1 MAETLTYD
9 PGTDT
14 VTDGTGE
21 NLTPDEQESLAV
33 GTELEAQQE
42 GLLAGKYENAQ
53 ALEKAYIELQKK
65 LGDDGQEE
73 APQAETEQEE
83 VLPEESKEES
93 QELSPAAELIT
104 TASDEFAKSGE
115 LTSETIEQF
124 SSLSSREL
132 VEAYMQVQGNLPQQ
146 SSQTAEDISDAAV
159 NQVKNAAGGERAYAD
174 MVNWASQ
181 NLDPTSITAFD
192 EIINTGSIPAINMAV
207 SGLRAQYENAVGYE
221 GRMLTGKAPEASQPG
236 YRSQAELVAAM
247 SDKRYENDPAY
258 RQDVMEKLSRSDNV
272 QF

>member
-1 MAETLTYD
+1 MTYD

-14 VTDGTGE
+14 VTTGD
-21 NLTPDEQESLAV
+21 NLTTEEQENLAV
-33 GTELEAQQE
+33 GEELQNQQE
-42 GLLAGKYENAQ
+42 GLLAGKYENAE

-65 LGDDGQEE
+65 LGEDGQEE

-124 SSLSSREL
+124 SSLSSKEL
-132 VEAYMQVQGNLPQQ
+132 VEAYMQVQADLPQQ
-146 SSQTAEDISDAAV
+146 TSQQAEDISDAAV
-159 NQVKNAAGGERAYAD
+159 NQVKNAAGGEQAYQQ
-174 MVNWASQ
+174 MVDWASN
-181 NLDPTSITAFD
+181 NLEQSVISAFD
-192 EIINTGSIPAINMAV
+192 EIINTGSIPAITMAV

-221 GRMLTGKAPEASQPG
+221 GRMLSGKAPTTSKDVF
-236 YRSQAELVAAM
+236 RSQAELVAAM
-247 SDKRYENDPAY
+247 ADKRYDRDPAY
-258 RQDVMEKLSRSDNV
+258 RQDIMEKLARSDNV

>member
-14 VTDGTGE
+14 VTTGE
-21 NLTPDEQESLAV
+21 NLTSEEQESLAV
-33 GTELEAQQE
+33 GEELQNQQE

-65 LGDDGQEE
+65 LGEDGQET

-132 VEAYMQVQGNLPQQ
+132 VEAYMQVQADLPQQ
-146 SSQTAEDISDAAV
+146 TSQQAEDISDAAV
-159 NQVKNAAGGERAYAD
+159 NQVKNAAGGEQAYQQ
-174 MVNWASQ
+174 MVDWASN
-181 NLDPTSITAFD
+181 NLDQSVISAFD

-221 GRMLTGKAPEASQPG
+221 GRMLSGKAPTTSKDVF
-236 YRSQAELVAAM
+236 RSQAELVAAM
-247 SDKRYENDPAY
+247 ADKRYDKDPAY
-258 RQDVMEKLSRSDNV
+258 RQDIMEKLARSDNV

>member
-14 VTDGTGE
+14 VTTGE
-21 NLTPDEQESLAV
+21 NLTSEEQESLAV
-33 GTELEAQQE
+33 GEELQNQQE

-65 LGDDGQEE
+65 LGEDGQEK

-132 VEAYMQVQGNLPQQ
+132 VEAYMQVQADLPQQ
-146 SSQTAEDISDAAV
+146 TSQQAEDISDAAV
-159 NQVKNAAGGERAYAD
+159 NQVKNAAGGEQAYQQ
-174 MVNWASQ
+174 MVDWASN
-181 NLDPTSITAFD
+181 NLDQSVISAFD

-221 GRMLTGKAPEASQPG
+221 GRMLSGKAPTTSKDVF
-236 YRSQAELVAAM
+236 RSQAELVAAM
-247 SDKRYENDPAY
+247 ADKRYDKDPAY
-258 RQDVMEKLSRSDNV
+258 RQDIMEKLARSDNV

>member
-1 MAETLTYD
+1 MAETMTYD

-14 VTDGTGE
+14 VTTGD
-21 NLTPDEQESLAV
+21 NLTTEEQENLAV
-33 GTELEAQQE
+33 GEELQNQQE
-42 GLLAGKYENAQ
+42 GLLAGKYENAE

-65 LGDDGQEE
+65 LGEDGQEE

-124 SSLSSREL
+124 SSLSSKEL
-132 VEAYMQVQGNLPQQ
+132 VEAYMQVQADLPQQ
-146 SSQTAEDISDAAV
+146 TSQQAEDISDAAV
-159 NQVKNAAGGERAYAD
+159 NQVKNAAGGEQAYQQ
-174 MVNWASQ
+174 MVDWASN
-181 NLDPTSITAFD
+181 NLEQSVISAFD
-192 EIINTGSIPAINMAV
+192 EIINTGSIPAITMAV

-221 GRMLTGKAPEASQPG
+221 GRMLSGKAPTTSKDVF
-236 YRSQAELVAAM
+236 RSQAELVAAM
-247 SDKRYENDPAY
+247 ADKRYDRDPAY
-258 RQDVMEKLSRSDNV
+258 RQDIMEKLARSDNV

>member
-1 MAETLTYD
+1 MADTMTYD

-14 VTDGTGE
+14 VTTGD
-21 NLTPDEQESLAV
+21 NLTPEEQESLAV
-33 GTELEAQQE
+33 GEELQNQQE
-42 GLLAGKYENAQ
+42 GLLAGKYENAE

-65 LGDDGQEE
+65 LGEDGQEE

-132 VEAYMQVQGNLPQQ
+132 VEAYMQVQADLPQQ
-146 SSQTAEDISDAAV
+146 TSQQAEDISDAAV
-159 NQVKNAAGGERAYAD
+159 NQVKNAAGGEKAYAD

-181 NLDPTSITAFD
+181 NLDQSAISAFD

-221 GRMLTGKAPEASQPG
+221 GRMLSGKAPTTSKDVF
-236 YRSQAELVAAM
+236 RSQAELVAAM
-247 SDKRYENDPAY
+247 ADKRYDKDPAY
-258 RQDVMEKLSRSDNV
+258 RQDIMEKLARSDNV